1 MSETNPSAFRRFRK
15 DVLRSEA
22 VRKAGCWLA
31 AQYLK
36 LVRAT
41 TRWETVNAH
50 IPEAAWKGEKPVIV
64 AFWHGRLSMMPFCW
78 PSKQPFTYLSS
89 AHPDGR
95 LSAYMVKPFGISAV
109 FGSPYKDGAKGLR
122 QLVKLT
128 KAGQSVGITPDG
140 PRGPRMRASAGVI
153 ALARLSGVPILPSSV
168 STSGRWVLNS
178 WDRLII
184 GKPFSRGAMVWE
196 EPIYVPR
203 DASED
208 EQERLLL
215 LLEDRMN
222 AACAKA
228 DQMVGQEVIQPAEAE
243 HATA

>member
-1 MSETNPSAFRRFRK
+1 MSFRQFRK
-15 DVLRSEA
+15 NLLRSEA

-36 LVRAT
+36 LVQLT
-41 TRWETVNAH
+41 SRWETINGH
-50 IPEAAWKGEKPVIV
+50 IPEAAWRGEQPVIV

-78 PSKQPFTYLSS
+78 PSKEPFTYLSS

-128 KAGQSVGITPDG
+128 KAGESVGITPDG

-168 STSGRWVLNS
+168 STSGRWVLDT
-178 WDRLII
+178 WDQLII

-196 EPIYVPR
+196 EPIHVPR
-203 DASED
+203 EASE
-208 EQERLLL
+208 EELERLRLLL
-215 LLEDRMN
+215 EERMN
-222 AACAKA
+222 AASAKA
-228 DQMVGQEVIQPAEAE
+228 DQMVGQTVIEPAAPE
-243 HATA
+243 HAAA